1 MILTVTVLVS
11 NILLQ
16 TKLQRLEEKS
26 RSVEEVG
33 YMFRKIFWIP
43 SFLSFLL
50 IGYWILPKDDIAKT
64 ILLGLLFALVQNSV
78 PLYYIVKLPKLK
90 EFTLNQWKE
99 LRKNQVGPD

>member
-26 RSVEEVG
+26 RTAEEQ
-33 YMFRKIFWIP
+33 RKIFWIP

-99 LRKNQVGPD
+99 LRKNQVGPA

>member
-26 RSVEEVG
+26 KTAEEQS
-33 YMFRKIFWIP
+33 RKIFWIP
-43 SFLSFLL
+43 SILSFLL

-99 LRKNQVGPD
+99 LRKNQVGPA